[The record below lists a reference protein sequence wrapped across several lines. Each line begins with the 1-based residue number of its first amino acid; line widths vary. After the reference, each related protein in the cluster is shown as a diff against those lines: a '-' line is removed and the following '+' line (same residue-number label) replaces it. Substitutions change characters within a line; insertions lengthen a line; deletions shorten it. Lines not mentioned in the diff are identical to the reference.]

1 MLPQTSAHD
10 AATPEVDPHRFVL
23 FPGCEFIKP
32 RKRNIEAITEWVKA
46 FAIYMAAMGKKF
58 PEAVSEML
66 EYQLVIANASEQYDG
81 IYWRCYDTH
90 YRVNTAATGNRQWSH
105 LDIDL
110 YTQFFTGRAKTVA
123 SCEFCDSTSHN
134 TEQCPLKSLRTK
146 SAKCPASG
154 PLPPVSANGQAM
166 LRLQCFK

>member
-1 MLPQTSAHD
+1 MLPQTSTHD

-32 RKRNIEAITEWVKA
+32 RKPNIEAITEWVKA

-58 PEAVSEML
+58 PEVVSEML
-66 EYQLVIANASEQYDG
+66 EYQLVIANASEQYNG

-90 YRVNTAATGNRQWSH
+90 YRVNAAATGNHQWSH

-110 YTQFFTGRAKTVA
+110 YTQFFTGRAKTAA
-123 SCEFCDSTSHN
+123 SCEFSDSTSHN

-146 SAKCPASG
+146 SAKRPASG

-166 LRLQCFK
+166 LRLQCFR